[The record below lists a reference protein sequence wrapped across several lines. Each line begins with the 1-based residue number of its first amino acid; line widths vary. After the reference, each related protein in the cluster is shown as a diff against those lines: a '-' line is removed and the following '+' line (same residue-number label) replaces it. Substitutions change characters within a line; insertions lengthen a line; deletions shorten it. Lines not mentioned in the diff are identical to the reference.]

1 MKTKYN
7 RRTLLV
13 PLALVLP
20 LALAACNKPAA
31 DSTGPAPG
39 ELPAASDPAATAP
52 ATPDPAAPP
61 ALPAAADAAALLPA
75 HHWKLATATDAQGQR
90 IDALFAN
97 ADKPLQLDFVDGRLA
112 VSNTCNRMS
121 GGYTLAGDKLTLSP
135 MASTMMACPDPKLMA
150 LDAEVGKRLVGELT
164 VAATAGD
171 TPELVLT
178 NAGGDRLV
186 FQGTPTPATRFGG
199 PAERVFLEVGP
210 ETKPCSHP
218 LIPDKQCLQVREI
231 KFDENGIR
239 TGEPGEW
246 QNFFDE
252 IEGYTHQPGVRNVL
266 RIDRYTRK
274 DVPADASRHAYV
286 LDMVVE
292 SEQVKR

>member
-1 MKTKYN
+1 MKFPQN
-7 RRTLLV
+7 HRPLL
-13 PLALVLP
+13 LALALP
-20 LALAACNKPAA
+20 LVLAACNRPAA
-31 DSTGPAPG
+31 DSTEPPPG
-39 ELPAASDPAATAP
+39 ELPAA

-75 HHWKLATATDAQGQR
+75 HHWTLPSATDAQGQR
-90 IDALFAN
+90 IEALFAN
-97 ADKPLQLDFVDGRLA
+97 ADKPLQLDFVDGRLV
-112 VSNTCNRMS
+112 VSNTCNRMA
-121 GGYTLAGDKLTLSP
+121 GGYTLAGDTLTLGP

-150 LDAEVGKRLVGELT
+150 LDAEVGTRLAGELAL
-164 VAATAGD
+164 AATAGD

-231 KFDENGIR
+231 RFDENGLKV
-239 TGEPGEW
+239 GEPGEW

-274 DVPADASRHAYV
+274 DVPADASRYAWV

>member
-1 MKTKYN
+1 M
-7 RRTLLV
+7 RLPPSRLLLPALAL
-13 PLALVLP
+13 PLA
-20 LALAACNKPAA
+20 LALAACNRPA
-31 DSTGPAPG
+31 DPAEPPPG
-39 ELPAASDPAATAP
+39 ELPATTAA
-52 ATPDPAAPP
+52 DPAAPP
-61 ALPAAADAAALLPA
+61 PMESPVADAAALLPA
-75 HHWKLATATDAQGQR
+75 HHWKLTTATDAQGQR
-90 IDALFAN
+90 IEALFARPD
-97 ADKPLQLDFVDGRLA
+97 APVQLDFADGRVS
-112 VSNTCNRMS
+112 VSNTCNRMA
-121 GGYTLAGDKLTLSP
+121 GGFTLEGTTLTLGQ
-135 MASTMMACPDPKLMA
+135 MASTLMACADPKLTA
-150 LDAEVGKRLVGELT
+150 LDAEVGKRLAGALT
-164 VAATAGD
+164 LAATAGD

-186 FQGTPTPATRFGG
+186 FQGTPTAATRFGG
-199 PAERVFLEVGP
+199 PGERIFLEVGP

-231 KFDENGIR
+231 RFDGNGLR

-266 RIDRYTRK
+266 RIDRYTRT

-292 SEQVKR
+292 SEQVKP